1 MNKKLINAVAKQ
13 MGGVGNLKE
22 YASDICNHGADAG
35 VPGFI
40 YYTDTNAFTTR
51 NHALIMELLNNYA
64 DDFGINALELLNGF
78 NCFKDMN
85 EHGIFDGLTNKN
97 SDDRTTIYNGLAW
110 FALEEVARYIE
121 ENLKQDF

>member
-13 MGGVGNLKE
+13 MGGIKELKN
-22 YASDICNHGADAG
+22 YVNDICNHGASG
-35 VPGFI
+35 GFGGFI
-40 YYTDTNAFTTR
+40 YYTDTIAFTTR

-64 DDFGINALELLNGF
+64 NDMGTNVLELLNGF

-85 EHGIFDGLTNKN
+85 EHEIFDGLMNKN

-110 FALEEVARYIE
+110 FALEEVARHIN
-121 ENLKQDF
+121 EN